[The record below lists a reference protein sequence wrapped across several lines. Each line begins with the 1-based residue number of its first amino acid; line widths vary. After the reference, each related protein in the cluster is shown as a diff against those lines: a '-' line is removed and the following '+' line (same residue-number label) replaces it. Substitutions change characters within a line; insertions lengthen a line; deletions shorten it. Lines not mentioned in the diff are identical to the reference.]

1 MAFQELSF
9 FLAEVLVTSGLAPSY
24 KIVLKFKSFNSL
36 VTPLLILVAHSLVL
50 FYLV

>member
-9 FLAEVLVTSGLAPSY
+9 FLTEALVTSGLVLSY

-36 VTPLLILVAHSLVL
+36 ITLLLILVVCFLAL